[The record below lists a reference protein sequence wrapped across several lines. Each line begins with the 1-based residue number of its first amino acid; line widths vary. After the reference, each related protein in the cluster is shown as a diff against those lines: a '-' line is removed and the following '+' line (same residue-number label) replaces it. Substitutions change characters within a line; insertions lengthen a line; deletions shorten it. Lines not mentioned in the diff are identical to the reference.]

1 MHYYK
6 IEFEIIRSHA
16 EQALVLSKCLSI
28 LFIYFSSFFLQN
40 RGVYMFRIDSEHVI
54 DATITGGPARWKIN
68 LNF

>member
-1 MHYYK
+1 MLNKHLFCPSACQF
-6 IEFEIIRSHA
+6 IH
-16 EQALVLSKCLSI
+16 
-28 LFIYFSSFFLQN
+28 LFIFIFLQN